1 MAGVKTFSACCCKT
15 HVHGGADSGDL
26 PVLGH
31 CHSREVQTIQR
42 PPQQSAPTY
51 FYSRIVYQSFCC
63 TLLELIFLKICF
75 GMCRQVIS
83 SKKNDISGFIW
94 HKSFIKTVE
103 YSFFNQSFVNQHFC
117 GARHSRCN
125 IFFFKLICVSAHVG
139 RSFVKYTLSSY
150 EWSGLWF
157 GTWRLI
163 DLISFYAIVDKND
176 IS

>member
-1 MAGVKTFSACCCKT
+1 MLLQNPCTWRSWFRGSTRSGTLSLQGSANNTKATSTKCSHLFLFKDRLSKFLL
-15 HVHGGADSGDL
+15 HVTWVNFFKNLFRH
-26 PVLGH
+26 V
-31 CHSREVQTIQR
+31 
-42 PPQQSAPTY
+42 SA
-51 FYSRIVYQSFCC
+51 SN
-63 TLLELIFLKICF
+63 LIE
-75 GMCRQVIS
+75 
-83 SKKNDISGFIW
+83 KNDISGFIW